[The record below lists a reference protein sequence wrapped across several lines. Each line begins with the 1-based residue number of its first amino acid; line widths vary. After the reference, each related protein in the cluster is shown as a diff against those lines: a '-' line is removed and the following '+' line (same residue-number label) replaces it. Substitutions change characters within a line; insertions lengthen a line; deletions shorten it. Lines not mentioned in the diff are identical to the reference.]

1 MVNFSTNIYT
11 ASEKTPKHHE
21 AVLVK
26 INGIQPNSDIINQ
39 DRPTIIIPSLTS
51 ILDDFAFLIFKSI
64 PNKTKTTIGII

>member
-26 INGIQPNSDIINQ
+26 INGIGFWTMYTYNDNTKIWENPFTGKTWSKINEK
-39 DRPTIIIPSLTS
+39 DMWFYLP
-51 ILDDFAFLIFKSI
+51 KE
-64 PNKTKTTIGII
+64 